1 MAEYEIGYCKP
12 PINRRFKP
20 GETGNEKGRPRRRAT
35 PLVTCIREVME
46 GPAEYRERGQQTV
59 STWNEVSLRM
69 LVERAAN
76 GDIGAADDIL
86 RIRRRAERQ
95 AVSAKVIQ
103 IENWLPDHPG
113 QTAEEKTEAVQ
124 NGRHA
129 EPGDPAKRSG
139 E

>member
-1 MAEYEIGYCKP
+1 MADYIIGYGKP

-20 GETGNEKGRPRRRAT
+20 RESGNPAGRPRRPST
-35 PLVTCIREVME
+35 PLASCIREVME
-46 GPAEYRERGQQTV
+46 GPAEYRERGQQKV

-86 RIRRRAERQ
+86 RVRRRAERHG
-95 AVSAKVIQ
+95 VGAKVIQ
-103 IENWLPDHPG
+103 VENWLPDHPG
-113 QTAEEKTEAVQ
+113 QTAEEKTTAVQ
-124 NGRHA
+124 DGRHA
-129 EPGDPAKRSG
+129 EPVTRLD